1 MTELKRCPFCGGEAR
16 LHGSYYDDDC
26 SEYVSCTKCNAMTP
40 LMDKKGASIIWWNRR
55 SSNWHTGTPT
65 EGGLYFVYD
74 KYCGYAKR
82 ILKADISKEQLE
94 LAFHDVVAWQKITP
108 YEGEEQFPCGCC
120 KCYEDKRCILLDAE
134 VSARTRDERCPLG
147 KEKK

>member
-1 MTELKRCPFCGGEAR
+1 MAELKRCPFCGGEA
-16 LHGSYYDDDC
+16 GIIKYMDGTYCVECKNDN
-26 SEYVSCTKCNAMTP
+26 CNMIAMTV
-40 LMDKKGASIIWWNRR
+40 LADTEARAVEIWNTRP
-55 SSNWHTGTPT
+55 NPWHTGTPT

-108 YEGEEQFPCGCC
+108 YEGE
-120 KCYEDKRCILLDAE
+120 A
-134 VSARTRDERCPLG
+134 TNER
-147 KEKK
+147 